1 MSKGKTSVVI
11 IGEVKK
17 HPEHKH
23 LIITP
28 YLDEV
33 ERICKGT
40 GALQPIGYKRES
52 IKEMI
57 SNGNN
62 ICCTHSLFLLLDE
75 EAKALLKRQNYI
87 LFIDENPSW
96 IECYTGYGR
105 ITDFDQGVIEQLSM
119 RDLSI
124 MKVEDC
130 VNIDEQTQRITWN
143 ENSDYKGVYENIKPL
158 LANHELFSVGSKAV
172 VGMIKKAFFE
182 CFSEVTI
189 CTYRYHNSLLFAYC
203 AIQKITVELFTV
215 QNYKIEKY
223 DSNREYYPDAL
234 DRIHVW
240 MNEKHNQIGSE
251 KHNLSKSWY
260 DKTQKSTPKLLKIL
274 GTNVRAFSR
283 SQKAKAEEMFWTTF
297 KDYEEAVSPKS
308 YLSSFLACN
317 MKATN
322 EYRECCAGAYLC
334 NIFLNPN
341 IVTFLSL
348 HNVKI
353 DEGQYAL
360 SELLQFLW
368 RGAIREGKEFNVF
381 VPSKRMRILLLDWLE
396 AGLKWAA
403 QSPKILKNPSKIAT
417 LRLPTLKY
425 IRGDFA
431 ISHIYMCKLSDSKSS
446 WQRKESKL

>member
-11 IGEVKK
+11 INRIKS
-17 HPEHKH
+17 HPEHRYFVV
-23 LIITP
+23 TP

-33 ERICKGT
+33 ERICNET

-52 IKEMI
+52 IKELI
-57 SNGNN
+57 LTGKN

-75 EAKALLKRQNYI
+75 EAKALLRSQKYK
-87 LFIDENPSW
+87 LFIDENLSW
-96 IECYTGYGR
+96 IECYTGYRR
-105 ITDFDQGVIEQLSM
+105 IVDFEQGVIEQLSM

-124 MKVEDC
+124 MKNEKC

-172 VGMIKKAFFE
+172 VGILKRELFE

-189 CTYRYHNSLLFAYC
+189 CTYRYHDSLLFAYC
-203 AIQKITVELFTV
+203 SIQKIHVDLFTV
-215 QNYKIEKY
+215 QNYQIEKY
-223 DSNREYYPDAL
+223 DWHKEYYPDNL
-234 DRIHVW
+234 DKFHVW
-240 MNEKHNQIGSE
+240 DNEKHNQIGSK
-251 KHNLSKSWY
+251 KHDLSKSWY
-260 DKTQKSTPKLLKIL
+260 DKSQKDNQKLLKII
-274 GTNVRAFSR
+274 GNSVRSFSR
-283 SQKAKAEEMFWTTF
+283 SQKANAKDMFWTTF
-297 KDYEEAVSPKS
+297 KNYEEAVSPKS

-317 MKATN
+317 TKATN
-322 EYRECCAGAYLC
+322 QYRECHAAAYLC

-348 HNVKI
+348 RNAKI
-353 DEGQYAL
+353 DDEQYAL

-368 RGAIREGKEFNVF
+368 RGSIRDGKDFCVF
-381 VPSKRMRILLLDWLE
+381 VPSKRMRTLLLDWLHS
-396 AGLKWAA
+396 GLKWAG
-403 QSPKILKNPSKIAT
+403 QKPKIIKNPSKIAT

-425 IRGDFA
+425 IRGDFT
-431 ISHIYMCKLSDSKSS
+431 ISNIYMCKLSNSKSS